1 MPITLSQVHTN
12 NSPHA
17 LSIKHWKIENQ
28 QNWGIFC
35 ARGDIGEQLY
45 QVLTGSC
52 ELESGSCELES
63 GSCEST
69 TNQIAYVSLSQQQAL
84 LEQEIADD
92 DTDFMDK
99 FDNGSTVSELLMA
112 SDQPASDIGILVERL
127 DLKHL
132 LDRGFRLLST
142 GETRRL
148 MLARALLEKPKLL
161 ILDEPYTGLD
171 QAHRKALAHFL
182 QDLSRKVQLLILV
195 SRENELPKWIE
206 HIALFE
212 HGKLTQTLSRKEWE
226 SHPIIAQINAQSEAQ
241 SEQVLDLY
249 NKHQHKVTFSEPLV
263 ELVNGKVEYTDQKIF
278 SGVNWQ
284 IKHHQ
289 HWQVRGPNGCGKSTL
304 LGLIFGDHP
313 QCYSNDIRLFDMK
326 RGNGETVWD
335 IKKHIGMV
343 SSALHLQYR
352 VSCKAIEVVLSGFYD
367 SIGLYES
374 PSKNQIETAREWL
387 AIFQMS
393 DIANQPFK
401 ELEYGQQRLLLI
413 ARALIKQPALLILDE
428 PYQGLDFLGRRLV
441 VNSLE
446 LIAKHRLSQL
456 LFVSH
461 YEEDAI
467 DSIQNFVDFV
477 PSEDGES
484 YVVQITQ

>member
-1 MPITLSQVHTN
+1 MPIIFTDVVTQ
-12 NSPHA
+12 PHSHP
-17 LSIKHWKIENQ
+17 LSIPNWTIQEN

-35 ARGDIGEQLY
+35 AKGDIGEQLH
-45 QVLTGSC
+45 QVLTRSI
-52 ELESGSCELES
+52 ELKSGHCDAPLLK
-63 GSCEST
+63 
-69 TNQIAYVSLSQQQAL
+69 IAYVSLSQQQAL
-84 LEQEIADD
+84 LEQELADD

-99 FDNGSTVSELLMA
+99 FDNGSTVHELL
-112 SDQPASDIGILVERL
+112 SVSGQPEKDIALLVEQL
-127 DLKHL
+127 DLDHL

-148 MLARALLEKPKLL
+148 MLARALLEQPDLL

-171 QAHRKALAHFL
+171 KAHREALAHFL
-182 QDLSRKVQLLILV
+182 NRLSQKVQLVILV
-195 SRENELPKWIE
+195 SRENELPEWIE

-212 HGKLTQTLSRKEWE
+212 NGKLTQTLSREEWLT
-226 SHPIIAQINAQSEAQ
+226 HPIIAQINAQTEAQ
-241 SEQVLDLY
+241 STKVLDLY
-249 NKHQHKVTFSEPLV
+249 SKYQHQVTFSDPLV

-284 IKHHQ
+284 IRHHQ

-374 PSKNQIETAREWL
+374 PSKQQIETAKEWL

-393 DIANQPFK
+393 DMANQPFK
-401 ELEYGQQRLLLI
+401 TLEYGQQRLLLI
-413 ARALIKQPALLILDE
+413 ARALIKRPALLILDE

-446 LIAKHRLSQL
+446 LIAKHQLSQL

-467 DSIQNFVDFV
+467 ESIHHFVDFV
-477 PSEDGES
+477 PCEDGEG
-484 YVVQITQ
+484 YVVEITQ

>member
-1 MPITLSQVHTN
+1 MPIVFTDVVTQTRSH
-12 NSPHA
+12 P
-17 LSIKHWKIENQ
+17 LSISNWTIQEN

-35 ARGDIGEQLY
+35 AKGDIGEQLY
-45 QVLTGSC
+45 HVLSQSI
-52 ELESGSCELES
+52 ELKSGQCKATDLR
-63 GSCEST
+63 
-69 TNQIAYVSLSQQQAL
+69 IAYVSLSQQQAL
-84 LEQEIADD
+84 LEQELADD
-92 DTDFMDK
+92 DTDFMDR
-99 FDNGSTVSELLMA
+99 FDNGSTVRELLLT
-112 SDQPASDIGILVERL
+112 DENNQEDVEKLIQQL
-127 DLKHL
+127 DLEHL

-148 MLARALLEKPKLL
+148 MLARAVLEKPDLL

-171 QAHRKALAHFL
+171 IAHRTALAPFL
-182 QDLSRKVQLLILV
+182 EALSAQMQLLILV
-195 SRENELPKWIE
+195 SRENELPEWIE
-206 HIALFE
+206 HIALFDN
-212 HGKLTQTLSRKEWE
+212 GKLTQTLTKSEWRQ
-226 SHPIIAQINAQSEAQ
+226 HPIINQINAQTQKQ
-241 SEQVLDLY
+241 SEQVLALY
-249 NKHQHKVTFSEPLV
+249 NKYQHQTEFSDPLV
-263 ELVNGKVEYTDQKIF
+263 ELTDGKVEYTDQKIF

-284 IKHHQ
+284 IRHHQ
-289 HWQVRGPNGCGKSTL
+289 HWQIRGPNGCGKSTL

-367 SIGLYES
+367 SIGLYEA
-374 PSKNQIETAREWL
+374 PSKTQVQMAQEWL
-387 AIFQMS
+387 AIFHMS
-393 DIANQPFK
+393 DIANHPFR

-413 ARALIKQPALLILDE
+413 ARALIKRPALLILDE

-441 VNSLE
+441 MNSLE
-446 LIAKHRLSQL
+446 LIAKHNLSQL

-467 DSIQNFVDFV
+467 ESIHHFVDFV

-484 YVVQITQ
+484 YVVKIT